1 MTLRLA
7 AASPKSVRHNLVTV
21 GLGAA
26 LLLAPALASGQNGYV
41 SGIVRDAATQA
52 PLSGITVELCS
63 QSGCQSMVTQSQ
75 GGYFFAVPPGTYWVF
90 TNNDIGYTNEIFDNI
105 LCQRECSTI
114 DALHSGRLLSVQ
126 PTFGWNVGFDLDH
139 GARIAGAVTSSATSQ
154 PLAGV
159 EVAVYSKFE
168 DWPDR
173 VATATTDAAG
183 AYAID
188 GLPAG
193 RYFLRTYNSQGY
205 VNEVYDNRACPP
217 GGCGAIEVLTGVPID
232 VTSGSSVAGRDFALD
247 PGGRITGT
255 VTDAVTTLGQPGV
268 CVYATTL
275 VGGEY
280 VDAGQDCT
288 DSVGAY
294 EVTGLPAGSYVLW
307 SRAYQSNHISE
318 LYNNI
323 PCVALTCDL
332 TAATPVVVA
341 AGGVTGGRDFAL
353 DAGGI
358 IRGVMRDALTSAALD
373 QAQACVGQRVG
384 DRVVMIACA
393 SSVPGTGEY
402 EIRGLTTG
410 TYFAYSS
417 ASRYQNEIFDDVPC
431 HSFDCTS
438 AELASAGTP
447 IAVTAA
453 AATEGVDFS
462 LRNDIAPAPP
472 FAPSF
477 SVNGSTV
484 SLNWS
489 PSSGGQPLSYV
500 LEAGLSPGA
509 TIVAIP
515 ATEPSYLALGVAPGT
530 YYVRVKAVNAFGIS
544 PPSEEVEVVVTAGSS
559 SLLPGKP
566 ESPHGWMSGSRLTLM
581 WETPLSRSALVTGYV
596 VEAGSGPG
604 LTNIAAIGVNA
615 RAFTFLPVPAGFYF
629 VRVRAM
635 SAYGL
640 GPASDEMLINSGY
653 VLAPPHRPW
662 LERPVVSGRTVT
674 LSWEAPEYETAPTSY
689 VVRAGSA
696 PGLSNL
702 AEANVGPGR
711 TATFMDV
718 PPGRYYVRVHG
729 MNGAGLGL
737 ASYEVV
743 VSVR

>member
-1 MTLRLA
+1 M
-7 AASPKSVRHNLVTV
+7 
-21 GLGAA
+21 
-26 LLLAPALASGQNGYV
+26 
-41 SGIVRDAATQA
+41 VRDAVTHA

-63 QSGCQSMVTQSQ
+63 QSGCQTTVTQSQ
-75 GGYFFAVPPGTYWVF
+75 GLYFFAVAPGTYWVF
-90 TNNDIGYTNEIFDNI
+90 TSNDIGYTNEIHDNI
-105 LCQRECSTI
+105 LCQRECSTV
-114 DALHSGRLLSVQ
+114 DALHSGRLLRVE
-126 PTFGWNVGFDLDH
+126 PTIAWNVGFDLDR
-139 GARIAGAVTSSATSQ
+139 GARIAGTVTSSATSQ
-154 PLAGV
+154 PLGGV

-205 VNEVYDNRACPP
+205 VDEIYDNRACPHW
-217 GGCGAIEVLTGVPID
+217 CASAEVLSGQPID
-232 VTSGSSVAGRDFALD
+232 VASGSTIAERDFALA

-255 VTDAVTTLGQPGV
+255 VTDAATTLGQAGV
-268 CVYATTL
+268 CVFASVL

-288 DSVGAY
+288 DSVGTY

-341 AGGVTGGRDFAL
+341 AGGVSGGRDFAL
-353 DAGGI
+353 DTGGI

-384 DRVVMIACA
+384 GRVVMVACVG
-393 SSVPGTGEY
+393 SVPGTGEY
-402 EIRGLTTG
+402 EIRGLTAG

-417 ASRYQNEIFDDVPC
+417 AWRYQNEIFDDVPC
-431 HSFDCTS
+431 HSFDCAS

-447 IAVTAA
+447 IAVTAG

-484 SLNWS
+484 SLDWS

-515 ATEPSYLALGVAPGT
+515 ATQPSYLALGVAPGT

-544 PPSEEVEVVVTAGSS
+544 PPSEEVEVVVTAGRP
-559 SLLPGKP
+559 SLLPGQP
-566 ESPHGWMSGSRLTLM
+566 QSPHGWMSGSRLTLM
-581 WETPLSRSALVTGYV
+581 WETPFSRSALVTGYV

-615 RAFTFLPVPAGFYF
+615 RAFTYLPVPAGFYF

-635 SAYGL
+635 SVYGL
-640 GPASDEMLINSGY
+640 GPASDEILINSGY

-662 LERPVVSGRTVT
+662 LERPVVTGRTVT
-674 LSWEAPEYETAPTSY
+674 LSWVAPEYETAPTSY

-702 AEANVGPGR
+702 AESDVGSTT
-711 TATFMDV
+711 TATFTGV
-718 PPGRYYVRVHG
+718 PPGLYYVRVHG
-729 MNGAGLGL
+729 VNSAGIGL